1 MASSKFFKPVGA
13 VVLLLLIFGV
23 PAVLV
28 PVTMDNVPERSKIRA
43 LTLHQQAVDI
53 VNKNFEHHNNPS
65 MVPGRLAPLPRDAM
79 AWIKLINPMGRQ
91 APGGGQAYL
100 FNADDETGAIGI
112 DGDQHSVTI
121 TLPAYSGLQRQ
132 HTVITRETAA
142 P

>member
-1 MASSKFFKPVGA
+1 MASSKYLKPVGA

-28 PVTMDNVPERSKIRA
+28 PVTMDNVPERSKIRV

-53 VNKNFEHHNNPS
+53 VNRNFEHHNNPS

-79 AWIKLINPMGRQ
+79 EWIKLINPMGRQ

-100 FNADDETGAIGI
+100 FTADDRTGAIGI
-112 DGDQHSVTI
+112 TGDQHSVTI
-121 TLPAYSGLQRQ
+121 TLPAYGGLQRQ
-132 HTVITRETAA
+132 HTVINRASAA